1 MKEIILK
8 LSELKSGKNRFSVS
22 STAQE
27 LDLENIEFPIVDD
40 IKTDVEVYKN
50 RNNFEIRLKTRFTF
64 HLTCSRC
71 LSEFDEEYADTSTF
85 YIKKGEIPEIPEGM
99 IHEEHIQTLYV
110 SGDEYDIA
118 PLIREQVILS
128 IPIKPLCSETCTVP
142 SYDSGMDEVDSRW
155 SELLKLKEKL

>member
-22 STAQE
+22 STAHE

-71 LSEFDEEYADTSTF
+71 LSEFDEEYTDTSTF
-85 YIKKGEIPEIPEGM
+85 YIKRGELPDIPEGM
-99 IHEEHIQTLYV
+99 IKEEHIQTLYV

-142 SYDSGMDEVDSRW
+142 SYDSGMEEVDSRW
-155 SELLKLKEKL
+155 AELLKLKEKL